1 MVLSVWWVAICGVWC
16 ISLRPKRNRRGKAR
30 AVAGYDRRA
39 FHAAAIWLDPCQIE
53 VADRPAHRRLR
64 STRDNLNIAHWG
76 VIDQVKIL
84 KTFGL
89 SIVYSNT

>member
-1 MVLSVWWVAICGVWC
+1 M
-16 ISLRPKRNRRGKAR
+16 
-30 AVAGYDRRA
+30 
-39 FHAAAIWLDPCQIE
+39 WLDPCQIE

-89 SIVYSNT
+89 SIVYSNN